1 MDEECE
7 CLCHSCMRAE
17 PAEGGEDAVCVEG
30 RGGRLLW
37 SRYFVSGGEDWG
49 GEREREREG
58 EGESFEVEV

>member
-1 MDEECE
+1 
-7 CLCHSCMRAE
+7 MRAE